1 MYRIGQLA
9 VQLNISPFMVRSL
22 TLEWKDWL
30 SEEAGNPAELSDGR
44 RAVRRYDDKD
54 IETLQTIMQLKDE
67 GLNDEEVKAHLKTL
81 YDNDAKHTSQ
91 SVLEA
96 GEDERLVPRHEGLGK
111 SATLEEALQHVET
124 KDVFFKAEVTE
135 EEAQEENSPPMI
147 SYRIGQVAAHLDISP
162 FKLRQLSQRFAD
174 WLSEA
179 ALPSD
184 EATTDKVLEH
194 DGPASHLYDDDDVEV
209 LQTILELEEEGLSD
223 DEIDEQLDEIYAD
236 MASLAVIDPQ
246 GNQALMTP
254 AAMAVLGQALHQLSE
269 TQQALLNTQ
278 QSHRDLLSV
287 VVKDAMSVKEENER
301 LRKRLRMM
309 EEEMAR
315 LKESDW
321 NHRLA
326 LEERLNELAH
336 QKEQKRSW
344 WGRLR
349 GE

>member
-1 MYRIGQLA
+1 LR
-9 VQLNISPFMVRSL
+9 
-22 TLEWKDWL
+22 
-30 SEEAGNPAELSDGR
+30 
-44 RAVRRYDDKD
+44 
-54 IETLQTIMQLKDE
+54 
-67 GLNDEEVKAHLKTL
+67 
-81 YDNDAKHTSQ
+81 
-91 SVLEA
+91 
-96 GEDERLVPRHEGLGK
+96 K
-111 SATLEEALQHVET
+111 SATLEEALEHVET
-124 KDVFFKAEVTE
+124 QDVFFKAEATE
-135 EEAQEENSPPMI
+135 EEAQEENSPPMM

-174 WLSEA
+174 WLS
-179 ALPSD
+179 D

-194 DGPASHLYDDDDVEV
+194 DRPASHLYDDEDVEV
-209 LQTILELEEEGLSD
+209 LQTILELEQEGLSD
-223 DEIDEQLDEIYAD
+223 DEIDEQLDDIYAD

-254 AAMAVLGQALHQLSE
+254 AAMAVLGQGLHQLSE

-301 LRKRLRMM
+301 LRKRLRMI

-326 LEERLNELAH
+326 LEERINELAH
-336 QKEQKRSW
+336 EKEQKRSW